1 MTQDTPEDKAVD
13 LIPMDQQALEK
24 LAQDQGYDLI
34 PSGQAPPSQSLPSR
48 SGNAWSLMGEIASP
62 DQAMR
67 KEQRHFRYA
76 LIGAGVLTALGLG
89 CTMII
94 AGTVQDMFTASLE
107 VTNRAMGVIE
117 HQATV
122 AGEVTKHREEIDA
135 SKSTG

>member
-1 MTQDTPEDKAVD
+1 MTQDNHENKAALV
-13 LIPMDQQALEK
+13 PMDQRALEK
-24 LAQDQGYDLI
+24 IAREQGYDLI
-34 PSGQAPPSQSLPSR
+34 PSGQALPSQPLPQR
-48 SGNAWSLMGEIASP
+48 GGNAWSLRGEIASP
-62 DQAMR
+62 DQAAR
-67 KEQRHFRYA
+67 KEQRNFRYA
-76 LIGAGVLTALGLG
+76 LIGAGVITALGLG

-94 AGTVQDMFTASLE
+94 AGAVQDMFTASLE